1 MKRKDYMKPT
11 TKFVQLR
18 QRHHILTGSQAENV
32 GVKNY
37 KWNNIEEE

>member
-1 MKRKDYMKPT
+1 MKKNFYQKPT

-18 QRHHILTGSQAENV
+18 QRHHILAGSPAEKV